1 MRLRQFQRCYVAQVV
16 IPAKSGNPAM
26 ARAAAVALG
35 SAETLWHVRNN
46 EHGPGSQRATC
57 GTSAPLN
64 FIASSRL
71 SGSSYAASQAVTT
84 YTAIPMS
91 RDRRACD
98 PAGGSKPCQIPQ
110 FLEMVEEHCL
120 KMERRR

>member
-1 MRLRQFQRCYVAQVV
+1 
-16 IPAKSGNPAM
+16 M

-35 SAETLWHVRNN
+35 SAETLLARSQQRAWTRLAAGNVRNI
-46 EHGPGSQRATC
+46 GSVEFYRLVEAFGFRLRRVT
-57 GTSAPLN
+57 GGHYIYRHSDVPRP
-64 FIASSRL
+64 SSLR
-71 SGSSYAASQAVTT
+71 
-84 YTAIPMS
+84 
-91 RDRRACD
+91 